1 MAGISGLGD
10 FSKDLRKLGE
20 RVGKLN
26 GLSVRI
32 EPTDSVPVVVEK
44 LKREIRRKGA
54 YEPSAPE
61 LRGMA
66 QDMVNEARRQA

>member
-26 GLSVRI
+26 GLSVRV

-54 YEPSAPE
+54 YEPSASE

-66 QDMVNEARRQA
+66 QDMVNEARRQS

>member
-10 FSKDLRKLGE
+10 FSRDLRKFSEG
-20 RVGKLN
+20 VGKLN
-26 GLSVRI
+26 GLSVSI
-32 EPTDSVPVVVEK
+32 EPTDSVSTVVEK

-54 YEPSAPE
+54 YEPSASE

>member
-26 GLSVRI
+26 GLSVSI
-32 EPTDSVPVVVEK
+32 EPTDSVPTVVEK

-54 YEPSAPE
+54 YEPSASE

-66 QDMVNEARRQA
+66 QDMVNEARRQT